1 MAAVHFFSEA
11 VEFKISHPQKV
22 SRWIKNVI
30 RSEGFVLGELNIIFC
45 GDEHLRGINIEYLS
59 HDTYTDIITFDN
71 SDEAGSVEGDIFISI
86 DRVRENSTA
95 LFTSFEDE
103 LHRVIVHGVLHLMG
117 YKDKTRKE
125 KVEMRQKEEAC
136 LSLRDVP
143 RGTEE

>member
-11 VEFKISHPQKV
+11 LEFKISHPQKV

-95 LFTSFEDE
+95 LLTSFEDE

-117 YKDKTRKE
+117 YKDKE